1 VSASVDANGNVS
13 GGPIVVAMQS
23 SVTSLSG
30 SVVQGCGSLTNCPNS
45 PVTEATV
52 TLNSGSQS
60 YTVTTAGFPNS
71 DRGHFTI
78 ANIPP
83 GTYTLTASTGGGV
96 STASRVVTLPPG
108 IAPPVT
114 ITLDMPAGVTGVLNI
129 VYGSTNLGPPKR
141 GWYVFLYTTAQ
152 YPSMV
157 TAVKRTDKTGRFT
170 FNEIDAGDYVLAF
183 GPTNDP
189 ASTVQT
195 QLFTANPST
204 LDDLHTIMI
213 AQ

>member
-1 VSASVDANGNVS
+1 
-13 GGPIVVAMQS
+13 MQPA
-23 SVTSLSG
+23 VTSLSG
-30 SVVQGCGSLTNCPNS
+30 QVVQGCGSLGNCPNS
-45 PVTEATV
+45 PVPEAAV

-60 YTVTTAGFPNS
+60 YTVTTAGFPDA

-83 GTYTLTASTGGGV
+83 GTYTLTVSTGGGGV

-108 IAPPVT
+108 VAPPVS
-114 ITLDMPAGVTGVLNI
+114 ITLDMPAGVTGVVNI
-129 VYGSTNLGPPKR
+129 VHGSTNLGPPKR
-141 GWYVFLYTTAQ
+141 HWYVFLYTTAQ
-152 YPSMV
+152 YPSLV
-157 TAVKRTDKTGRFT
+157 TDVKRTDSTGRFT
-170 FNEIDAGDYVLAF
+170 FSAIEAGDYVLAF

-195 QLFTANPST
+195 QLFTASPST
-204 LDDLHTIMI
+204 SVDLHTIRV